1 MLTPRGWSL
10 LGASVGLY
18 VGGRILGL
26 VQLAAL
32 AACAALLLAGAALWA
47 RTREV
52 DLDAHRQVAERL
64 QVGVVGRVDLVV
76 TSRGSR
82 TTPTVAVADAF
93 DRGRRL
99 ARLLLPPL
107 HTGESARAAYRI
119 PTERRGRYFLGPL
132 RISVSD
138 PFGVARRSETLLGTD
153 EVLVYP
159 RLHEV
164 PPPPEGGGDDL
175 DRDAPRVRGR
185 PDPGGD
191 FLTLREYQPGDDL
204 RRVHWRSTARRD
216 ELMVR
221 QGELRRRAPAVVLL
235 DVRPAAHDRRSFE
248 IAVEACASIV
258 AAIERAGRPV
268 EVVTSA
274 GAPIGTPGQ
283 RHLASV
289 LDELAVIEPGGP
301 NRFLARRGRRTPALV
316 AIVGALGHD
325 DLGALSVLVRGGG
338 LLTLVA
344 TRADATVQV
353 PRRRDVLVAA
363 VTPDVPF
370 TIAWSDAVLRWQ
382 RSALRLHPLSH
393 LPG

>member
-1 MLTPRGWSL
+1 VLTPRGWSL

-18 VGGRILGL
+18 LGGRILGL
-26 VQLAAL
+26 VQLAVL
-32 AACAALLLAGAALWA
+32 AACAALLLLGAVLWT
-47 RTREV
+47 RTR
-52 DLDAHRQVAERL
+52 DLDLVAERHVAERL
-64 QVGVVGRVDLVV
+64 QVGVEGRVDLSL
-76 TSRGSR
+76 TSRAGR
-82 TTPTVAVADAF
+82 TTPTLAVADAF

-99 ARLLLPPL
+99 ARLLVPPL
-107 HTGESARAAYRI
+107 HTDETARAAYRI

-132 RISVSD
+132 RVSVSD
-138 PFGVARRSETLLGTD
+138 PFGVARRSTTLLGTE

-164 PPPPEGGGDDL
+164 APPPEGGGDEL

-216 ELMVR
+216 TLMVR

-248 IAVEACASIV
+248 VAVEACASIV

-268 EVVTSA
+268 DVVTSA
-274 GAPIGTPGQ
+274 GVPIGNPGQ

-301 NRFLARRGRRTPALV
+301 NRFFARRGRRTPSLV
-316 AIVGALGHD
+316 AITGSLARD
-325 DLGALSVLVRGGG
+325 DFAALSVLVRGGG
-338 LLTLVA
+338 LLTVVA
-344 TRADATVQV
+344 TRADATLQL
-353 PRRRDVLVAA
+353 PPRRDVLAA
-363 VTPDVPF
+363 TVTPDVPF
-370 TIAWSDAVLRWQ
+370 TTAWSDAVLRWQ

-393 LPG
+393 WAG